1 MFRSTRILLLALV
14 TMALLLSTGC
24 VSKKLFRKNVEDND
38 ARVGGV
44 ESAVEQNERRIADL
58 SDETDSRLASMDGRV
73 EKAQEASNSAL
84 SRADLAAANAD
95 RAMKGKLL
103 WAVTLSDDRVRF
115 GFDKAEL
122 SPEAKADLD
131 GLAEM
136 VKALD
141 KAVYLEVEGHTD
153 NIGSEDYNVEL
164 GEKRAL
170 VVMRYL
176 NAEGGIP
183 LHAMNSISYG
193 SSQPVT
199 DNGSPDGRAQNRRVV
214 IRVLE

>member
-24 VSKKLFRKNVEDND
+24 VSKKLFRKNVEDTDN
-38 ARVGGV
+38 RVGGV

-58 SDETDSRLASMDGRV
+58 SDETDSRLASMDGQI
-73 EKAQEASNSAL
+73 EKAQEASNSAM
-84 SRADLAAANAD
+84 SRADQAAADAN

-193 SSQPVT
+193 SSQPVS
-199 DNGSPDGRAQNRRVV
+199 DNDSPDGRAQNRRVV

>member
-24 VSKKLFRKNVEDND
+24 VSKKLFRKNVEDTDN
-38 ARVGGV
+38 RVGGV

-58 SDETDSRLASMDGRV
+58 SDETDSRLASMDGQI

-84 SRADLAAANAD
+84 SRADQAAADAN

-193 SSQPVT
+193 SSQPVS
-199 DNGSPDGRAQNRRVV
+199 DNDSPDGRAQNRRVV